1 MRLFHVQLKKSLG
14 HSGLNGEHGQ
24 VVVNKRGEGVVAI

>member
-1 MRLFHVQLKKSLG
+1 MRLFYAQLKKSLG

-24 VVVNKRGEGVVAI
+24 VVVNKRGEGVLTI

>member
-1 MRLFHVQLKKSLG
+1 MRLFYVELG

-24 VVVNKRGEGVVAI
+24 VVVNKRGEGVLAI